1 MPENYDIPP
10 IISLHRYFCAVA
22 RMQKEYERVL
32 QSPEHEEKR
41 KTLKPDMFAIYL
53 HSGPASVLYY
63 WYGALCPVK
72 EGYEKLGLRD
82 ARIDALLKSTAN
94 IEALKRCRNGAFHF
108 QKDYFDERF
117 LGPMREPDFVQW
129 VRDFT
134 EAFRVCIEKELAQ
147 APWVENS
154 QNGKNRTLV
163 RREIDKE

>member
-82 ARIDALLKSTAN
+82 ARIDALLKSTRTSRLLSVAEMGLSIFKKTTSTSVFLVRCVSRISCN
-94 IEALKRCRNGAFHF
+94 GFAISRRLSACVSKRNWLKR
-108 QKDYFDERF
+108 
-117 LGPMREPDFVQW
+117 LGWRTHKTEKI
-129 VRDFT
+129 VR
-134 EAFRVCIEKELAQ
+134 
-147 APWVENS
+147 
-154 QNGKNRTLV
+154 
-163 RREIDKE
+163 

>member
-53 HSGPASVLYY
+53 HSV
-63 WYGALCPVK
+63 
-72 EGYEKLGLRD
+72 
-82 ARIDALLKSTAN
+82 
-94 IEALKRCRNGAFHF
+94 
-108 QKDYFDERF
+108 

-129 VRDFT
+129 VRDLT
-134 EAFRVCIEKELAQ
+134 EAFRVRIEKELAQ

-154 QNGKNRTLV
+154 QNRKNRTPV

>member
-53 HSGPASVLYY
+53 HSGPGSVLYY

-108 QKDYFDERF
+108 QKD
-117 LGPMREPDFVQW
+117 
-129 VRDFT
+129 
-134 EAFRVCIEKELAQ
+134 
-147 APWVENS
+147 
-154 QNGKNRTLV
+154 
-163 RREIDKE
+163 